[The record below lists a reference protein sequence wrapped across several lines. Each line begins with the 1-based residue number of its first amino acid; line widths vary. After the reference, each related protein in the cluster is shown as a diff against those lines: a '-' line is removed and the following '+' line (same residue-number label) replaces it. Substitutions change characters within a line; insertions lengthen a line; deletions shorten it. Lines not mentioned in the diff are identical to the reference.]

1 MVPCEPEGL
10 NQMDEN
16 DVPLSEGFHWDSLFD
31 LSPVPSRKRSLSES
45 NVVKDGPA
53 GTSSLLKGVDPMK
66 DSPACGPSQQPRREE
81 LQSKGHLEIQGSK
94 GPSNGPEDAEGDSGC
109 TSEIE
114 LIDTQGAGKKR
125 RAPGVSVLLSTVL
138 YAWHTWKYS
147 SDPNLVSTP
156 MSTILRSCLPR
167 QHPN

>member
-1 MVPCEPEGL
+1 MVPCEPEGP

-31 LSPVPSRKRSLSES
+31 LGQVPSRKRSLSES

-53 GTSSLLKGVDPMK
+53 GTSSLLKGVDPLR
-66 DSPACGPSQQPRREE
+66 DSPACGPSQQSKREE

-94 GPSNGPEDAEGDSGC
+94 GPSKGQEDVEGDSGC

-114 LIDTQGAGKKR
+114 MIDTQGAGKKR
-125 RAPGVSVLLSTVL
+125 RAQGVSFMLSTVV
-138 YAWHTWKYS
+138 YAWHTQNSS
-147 SDPNLVSTP
+147 SDPNPVSTP
-156 MSTILRSCLPR
+156 DVYHIM
-167 QHPN
+167 